1 MRRCIV
7 VAIVVVT
14 AAAAGCSGTRGKSPT
29 SVRVSS
35 SVTSKP
41 VSSTT
46 ATAPKLTTVVSTT
59 TTSPSTTGG
68 RNVFGG
74 NSPEDKRMPDV
85 VCMNLQKAQNEIQDH
100 GVFLSKSVDATGKG
114 RRQLIDNNWIVVS
127 QKPAAGEKIGEGDAV
142 LSVVKTDEPNACK

>member
-1 MRRCIV
+1 MRRVVFV
-7 VAIVVVT
+7 VAV
-14 AAAAGCSGTRGKSPT
+14 AMGLAAGCSGSRNKSST
-29 SVRVSS
+29 GVRASS
-35 SVTSKP
+35 SVFASA
-41 VSSTT
+41 SSTT
-46 ATAPKLTTVVSTT
+46 TQPRPTSVVSTT

-74 NSPEDKRMPDV
+74 DSPEDKRMPDV

-114 RRQLIDNNWIVVS
+114 RRQLVDSNWIVVS